1 MLPDRQARCRNLG
14 ATSTRGHRTA
24 LPFPS
29 HIYKKTPLLSLY
41 ADGVL
46 AVGGYIGQAEGYQW
60 DYWLGTLSTSLSF
73 IFAIFL
79 FPETFFS
86 RCPAFLLSR
95 THERTYSQLLW
106 DFKGNLIPGRRLR
119 PTDFLGSFYLLK
131 YPSITIPF
139 IYYTL
144 AWSLINVLPALTL
157 ATLYTDIYGLS
168 SGTIG
173 LCLGLS
179 LSIGSIIGEL
189 CAGHLSDVIMYRL
202 ALSRKENPLCNS
214 IRLPQ

>member
-1 MLPDRQARCRNLG
+1 
-14 ATSTRGHRTA
+14 
-24 LPFPS
+24 
-29 HIYKKTPLLSLY
+29 
-41 ADGVL
+41 
-46 AVGGYIGQAEGYQW
+46 
-60 DYWLGTLSTSLSF
+60 
-73 IFAIFL
+73 
-79 FPETFFS
+79 
-86 RCPAFLLSR
+86 
-95 THERTYSQLLW
+95 
-106 DFKGNLIPGRRLR
+106 LIPGRRLR
-119 PTDFLGSFYLLK
+119 PTDFLESFYLLR

-202 ALSRKENPLCNS
+202 ALSRKETPPSYS